1 MQRLVRRKFTYFSAA
16 LLTFSVL
23 WAQGI
28 GQASDTRHAS
38 GSRDEQLWR
47 KSIAHVEQ
55 GDFNGAIKDLRQVHS
70 GGALT
75 DQIRTWLSEYE
86 EKQKK
91 REELNRADFEK
102 YVRYAKARIERKE
115 YKEALAWTM
124 AAKDVAEDK
133 DELLRFDWL
142 QDLVNHALVEA
153 DTQREKSEWR
163 EAWNIYYYLGSLF
176 EQEPRYQKLEHE
188 VLTLLR
194 LDNMFEDD
202 KWQERIERAQWRDAK
217 KALEF
222 IDKYY
227 VVEADFKRI
236 AESGLEQLLLLAD
249 SKSAHERFEHL
260 KDEDNRT
267 DFKVRIQAR
276 LDRVHEEAKLTRS
289 QCISHFR
296 RAIKSINPETI
307 RLPDELVVS
316 ELMNGAFEPLD
327 DFTTMIWPK
336 ATKEFD
342 KHTRGDFIGVGI
354 SIIKNRLG
362 EIEVV
367 TPLEDTP
374 AYRAGIQ
381 SGDIIISVD
390 GKSLKDFSIN
400 KVVDTITGPR
410 NTEVTLTIR
419 RDDEE
424 IEFPLKRTKVKI
436 QSVKGWQ
443 RNKDE
448 TWNHW
453 LDKENGIA
461 YMRVTG
467 FQRNTAEDIA
477 NVMSELQGHGLNG
490 LVIDLRWNP
499 GGLLDSAWQISS
511 MFLKGG
517 DPVVSTKGRIQ
528 YDDQSLHAPGDGPYS
543 DVPLVVLVDENS
555 ASASEIVSGAI
566 RDNHRGTVIG
576 NRTFG
581 KFSVQNL
588 IPLHSAKLKITTA
601 RYYLP
606 SGVSLHREPTS
617 KTWGVE
623 PDIHVPLVVKERSK
637 VRIMRRNADLIGPPA
652 PKKKSKKDAK
662 EDDEDADKDEVKKD
676 KTDKDKVE
684 SLVEESETVVADA
697 DDEKDDLPPLDQPDE
712 NDRPE
717 EDFQVDVALLLLRI
731 KTLGERY
738 STLAAA
744 ESEYEKKVKNP

>member
-1 MQRLVRRKFTYFSAA
+1 MQRLAHRKFTYFSAA

-28 GQASDTRHAS
+28 GLATDNRHAQ

-47 KSIAHVEQ
+47 KSIVHVEQ
-55 GDFNGAIKDLRQVHS
+55 GDFKGAIQDLREVHS

-75 DQIRTWLSEYE
+75 EQIRTWLNEYE
-86 EKQKK
+86 EQQNK
-91 REELNRADFEK
+91 REVLNAIDFEK
-102 YVRYAKARIERKE
+102 YVRYAKERIERKE
-115 YKEALAWTM
+115 YKEALSWTL
-124 AAKDVAEDK
+124 AAKDVSDNK
-133 DELLRFDWL
+133 DELLRTAWL
-142 QDLVNHALVEA
+142 QDLVNHSLVEA
-153 DTQREKSEWR
+153 DKQRNKSEWR
-163 EAWNIYYYLGSLF
+163 EAWNIYYYLGSLY

-194 LDNMFEDD
+194 LDKMFEDD
-202 KWQERIERAQWRDAK
+202 KWQERVERAQWRDAK
-217 KALEF
+217 KALEY

-227 VVEADFKRI
+227 VVEADFKKI
-236 AESGLEQLLLLAD
+236 AEGGLEQLLLLAD
-249 SKSAHERFEHL
+249 SKSAHERFKHL

-276 LDRVHEEAKLTRS
+276 LNRVHEEAKLTRS

-336 ATKEFD
+336 ATEEFD

-354 SIIKNRLG
+354 SIYKNRWD

-381 SGDIIISVD
+381 SGDIILSVD

-400 KVVDTITGPR
+400 KVVSTITGPR

-419 RDDEE
+419 RDDQE
-424 IEFPLKRTKVKI
+424 IDFPLTRTKVKI
-436 QSVKGWQ
+436 QSVKGWK

-448 TWNHW
+448 TWDHW
-453 LDKENGIA
+453 LDKDNGIA

-490 LVIDLRWNP
+490 LVMDLRRNP

-511 MFLKGG
+511 MFLKSG

-528 YDDQSLHAPGDGPYS
+528 YDDQELHAPGDGPFS

-566 RDNHRGTVIG
+566 RDNHRGIVVG
-576 NRTFG
+576 DRTFG

-623 PDIHVPLVVKERSK
+623 PDIHVPLVIKERSK
-637 VRIMRRNADLIGPPA
+637 VITMRRNADLIGPPA
-652 PKKKSKKDAK
+652 SKKPKKDEK
-662 EDDEDADKDEVKKD
+662 EDDEDADNKDGEQNKADKD
-676 KTDKDKVE
+676 KTKGLD
-684 SLVEESETVVADA
+684 EESETAVADA
-697 DDEKDDLPPLDQPDE
+697 EDKKDELPPLDQPDE
-712 NDRPE
+712 NNRPE
-717 EDFQVDVALLLLRI
+717 QDLQVEVALLLLRI

-744 ESEYEKKVKNP
+744 ESEYEKKIKNP